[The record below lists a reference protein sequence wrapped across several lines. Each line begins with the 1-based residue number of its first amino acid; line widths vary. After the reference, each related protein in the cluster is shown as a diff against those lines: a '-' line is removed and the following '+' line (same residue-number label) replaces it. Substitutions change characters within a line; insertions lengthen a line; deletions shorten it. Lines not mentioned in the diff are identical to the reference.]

1 MIAPAPHAPTGAPV
15 ARRFAVAAA
24 VAAAVLLAGC
34 ATGPDPRDPF
44 EPFNRSVHNFNQKL
58 DDAVLKPVA
67 TAYHDNLPSPV
78 RTGVH
83 NFFGNI
89 EDAWSMVNS
98 LLQLKVTDAIESFF
112 RVTINTTIGMGG
124 LLDWATEMRLEKN
137 REDFGQTLGHY
148 GMPPGPY
155 LVLPV
160 LGPSTVRDTAALPV
174 DYKGNLVNQVD
185 PSGTRLG
192 LKAVDLIDTRATLL
206 RASSLV
212 EDVALDRYT
221 FTRDAYLQ
229 MRRAD
234 VFENRPPELPEDP
247 KE

>member
-1 MIAPAPHAPTGAPV
+1 MTAPAPIASSGAPLV
-15 ARRFAVAAA
+15 RRLALVSVLASG
-24 VAAAVLLAGC
+24 VLLAGC
-34 ATGPDPRDPF
+34 ATGPDPRDPY
-44 EPFNRSVHNFNQKL
+44 EPFNRSVYNFNQKL

-98 LLQLKVTDAIESFF
+98 LLQLKVADAAESFF
-112 RVTINTTIGMGG
+112 RVTINTTIGFGG

-148 GMPPGPY
+148 GVPSGPY

-160 LGPSTVRDTAALPV
+160 LGPSTVRDTAALPI
-174 DYKGNLVNQVD
+174 DYKGDLVNQVD
-185 PSGTRLG
+185 PSGSRYG
-192 LKAVDLIDTRATLL
+192 LKAVDLIDTRARLL

-234 VFENRPPELPEDP
+234 VFEGHPPELPEDP